1 MEGGEEENTYPN
13 KAWLPASGVQRGSLY
28 TMPGSGDPQTPGI
41 AALTGMYRRPH
52 NESELPPIPA
62 HPMGYGDAI
71 KFLQEMS
78 GNRLGKKY
86 MKFPN
91 INHAHALSSACV
103 LVFNRVLAHVLKY
116 TSSHA
121 IALLCNFSETQSN
134 RSYFFS
140 PSWTIFLFYNLS
152 KRMFWELAGSVTQD
166 WKIFLKTKSWLSKKG
181 SSLIQPNRTLNNL
194 KSSMN
199 ITKTVIF
206 FAKLLIG
213 LLINTEAEI

>member
-1 MEGGEEENTYPN
+1 MRKNETKKKRTNFSFQIANAHSYGAIGAILYSDPADYAMEGGEEENTYPN

-91 INHAHALSSACV
+91 INHTHTLSSACV
-103 LVFNRVLAHVLKY
+103 SVFNRVLAHVLKY

-140 PSWTIFLFYNLS
+140 PS
-152 KRMFWELAGSVTQD
+152 
-166 WKIFLKTKSWLSKKG
+166 
-181 SSLIQPNRTLNNL
+181 
-194 KSSMN
+194 
-199 ITKTVIF
+199 
-206 FAKLLIG
+206 
-213 LLINTEAEI
+213 

>member
-41 AALTGMYRRPH
+41 AALTGMYRRPR

-71 KFLQEMS
+71 NFLQEMS

-86 MKFPN
+86 VKFPN

-103 LVFNRVLAHVLKY
+103 LVFNRVLTHVLKY

-121 IALLCNFSETQSN
+121 IALLCNFLVKLNPIVVTSLVLPE
-134 RSYFFS
+134 RFS
-140 PSWTIFLFYNLS
+140 SFIICQKGCFKNLPGA
-152 KRMFWELAGSVTQD
+152 L
-166 WKIFLKTKSWLSKKG
+166 LKTGKS
-181 SSLIQPNRTLNNL
+181 
-194 KSSMN
+194 
-199 ITKTVIF
+199 F
-206 FAKLLIG
+206 
-213 LLINTEAEI
+213 